1 MKKTIAVLVQEIWSD
16 YIKEALKGIFEYF
29 RNTDYN
35 VLLVQVRLETFE
47 QDTFGLQY
55 MSGIKLLET
64 KAVDCVIVGS
74 PTFCS
79 HITPEELTKYLEPI
93 QNKKIVSLS
102 IPLKLNNTVRTRV
115 SCKNAYSEF
124 VRHVIAKH
132 GAKKFAFMGVESEKS
147 IEAKERLDAFKL
159 ALKENK
165 VKFDEN
171 EIYYGEFVVDSA
183 YNALKEKIKSK
194 NDVKFDTI
202 FAAND
207 AMAFG
212 CISYLTELGLRVPQ
226 DVRVIGFDDI
236 DSAKDA
242 EIPLATINQQIEEQG
257 NTVAFL
263 ADQFVNGV
271 KVPSETTID
280 VKAICRESAGC
291 KINTKKKQLYLDGSE
306 YSDSKGN
313 AIKPDVLSYELQ
325 FNKIFSLLDSTR
337 SEETLKDLYD
347 KLSVIL
353 KWLEINF
360 FVVVLYDEPIST
372 GKDEIIDLP
381 ETAKMV
387 FCVDKK
393 RNLELVDVE
402 YKFNLA
408 ESYLPKELFGNVSY
422 HYSYQPIFYGNV
434 QYGYLIGV
442 VEDQTISLS
451 SIFLKIICNEISQAY
466 KYTKVLEEKDVL
478 EKKNSSFLTNS
489 TRDELT
495 GLMNLPGLLKYGTD
509 SIRLSL
515 QMQNEGLVLTSDID
529 YLKKIN
535 STYGH
540 VLGDKAI
547 LAQAEILQRTFRNND
562 MIARIEGDEFAIVAP
577 GVSIKDF
584 DEIKSRYI
592 KMSLEVQNDFHLP
605 FTVTCSFGF
614 AQFTKDN
621 FDLGKLIKEAED
633 LRNS

>member
-1 MKKTIAVLVQEIWSD
+1 M
-16 YIKEALKGIFEYF
+16 
-29 RNTDYN
+29 
-35 VLLVQVRLETFE
+35 
-47 QDTFGLQY
+47 
-55 MSGIKLLET
+55 
-64 KAVDCVIVGS
+64 
-74 PTFCS
+74 
-79 HITPEELTKYLEPI
+79 
-93 QNKKIVSLS
+93 
-102 IPLKLNNTVRTRV
+102 
-115 SCKNAYSEF
+115 
-124 VRHVIAKH
+124 
-132 GAKKFAFMGVESEKS
+132 
-147 IEAKERLDAFKL
+147 
-159 ALKENK
+159 
-165 VKFDEN
+165 
-171 EIYYGEFVVDSA
+171 
-183 YNALKEKIKSK
+183 
-194 NDVKFDTI
+194 
-202 FAAND
+202 
-207 AMAFG
+207 
-212 CISYLTELGLRVPQ
+212 
-226 DVRVIGFDDI
+226 
-236 DSAKDA
+236 
-242 EIPLATINQQIEEQG
+242 
-257 NTVAFL
+257 
-263 ADQFVNGV
+263 
-271 KVPSETTID
+271 
-280 VKAICRESAGC
+280 
-291 KINTKKKQLYLDGSE
+291 
-306 YSDSKGN
+306 
-313 AIKPDVLSYELQ
+313 
-325 FNKIFSLLDSTR
+325 
-337 SEETLKDLYD
+337 YD

-451 SIFLKIICNEISQAY
+451 STFLKIICNEISQAY

-562 MIARIEGDEFAIVAP
+562 MIARIEGDKFAIVAP